1 MLFRKIWLLLLS
13 VGPGIFAIGYT
24 IGTGSVTS
32 MSMAGSAYG
41 MELVWVLFLSA
52 FFAWV
57 LMEAYGRYAIAT
69 GDTSMHGYRKHLRYG
84 KAVALLVIIGVTFG
98 QWNSLA
104 GILGL
109 TANAFFEILLISN
122 PQLAGKE
129 YVLTLIIG
137 IILAASIY
145 LLLLNGRYSFFEK
158 VLIIFV
164 SIMGVAFIASCFIVP
179 PSWKDVASGFVPS
192 IPLNEKGVA
201 DHMLVAAFVGTTMA
215 APTFV
220 VRPLFLKGKGWTRD
234 QAKDQSRDALSSA
247 ILMFIISG
255 AVMAAAAGAIH
266 KTGGEPI
273 KLVLDMVQSLEPVA
287 GRFAVIIFMF
297 GAVSAG
303 LSSIFPIMMVLPLLL
318 ADYRSGQLDTRSRQ
332 FRILAGLAAIVGL
345 TVLILGINPVEAQI
359 ITQVFNVFILPVVIG
374 AILYLVNKSK
384 IMGKLKAGAILNI
397 GLWLSLVFSLFIS
410 YAGILGLMDLIAN
423 IPK

>member
-1 MLFRKIWLLLLS
+1 
-13 VGPGIFAIGYT
+13 
-24 IGTGSVTS
+24 
-32 MSMAGSAYG
+32 MSRAGSAYG
-41 MELVWVLFLSA
+41 MELIWVLFLSA
-52 FFAWV
+52 FFAWI

-84 KAVALLVIIGVTFG
+84 KAIAILVIVGVTFG
-98 QWNSLA
+98 QWNALA

-137 IILAASIY
+137 ILLAGSIY
-145 LLLLNGRYSFFEK
+145 LLLLNGKYSFFEK

-164 SIMGVAFIASCFIVP
+164 SIMGVAFIISCFIVP
-179 PSWKDVASGFVPS
+179 PSWKDIVSGFKPS
-192 IPLNEKGVA
+192 IPVNEKGVS
-201 DHMLVAAFVGTTMA
+201 DYMLVAAFVGTTMA

-220 VRPLFLKGKGWTRD
+220 VRPLFLKGKGWNRD
-234 QAKDQSRDALSSA
+234 QARNQSRDALSSA

-266 KTGGEPI
+266 KAGGEPI

-303 LSSIFPIMMVLPLLL
+303 LSSIFPILMVLPLLL

-332 FRILAGLAAIVGL
+332 FRILSGLAALIGL
-345 TVLILGINPVEAQI
+345 SVLILGINPVEAQI
-359 ITQVFNVFILPVVIG
+359 ITQIFNVFILPIVIG
-374 AILYLVNKSK
+374 AILYLVNKGK
-384 IMGKLKAGAILNI
+384 IMGSLKAGPALNI
-397 GLWLSLVFSLFIS
+397 GLWLSFAFSLVIS
-410 YAGILGLMDLIAN
+410 YTGILGLIDALGS
-423 IPK
+423 

>member
-32 MSMAGSAYG
+32 MSRAGSAYG
-41 MELVWVLFLSA
+41 MELIWVLFLSA
-52 FFAWV
+52 FFAWI

-69 GDTSMHGYRKHLRYG
+69 GDTSMHGYRNHLKYG
-84 KAVALLVIIGVTFG
+84 KVIALLVIIGVTFG

-129 YVLTLIIG
+129 YLLTLIIG
-137 IILAASIY
+137 IILAGSIY
-145 LLLLNGRYSFFEK
+145 VLLLNGKYSFFEK

-164 SIMGVAFIASCFIVP
+164 SIMGVAFIISCFIVP
-179 PSWKDVASGFVPS
+179 PSWKDLASGFVPS
-192 IPLNEKGVA
+192 IPVNEKGA
-201 DHMLVAAFVGTTMA
+201 SDFILVAAFVGTTMA

-234 QAKDQSRDALSSA
+234 HARNQSRDSLASA

-287 GRFAVIIFMF
+287 GRFAVVIFMF

-303 LSSIFPIMMVLPLLL
+303 LSSIFPILMVLPLLL
-318 ADYRSGQLDTRSRQ
+318 ADFRSGQLDTRSRQ

-359 ITQVFNVFILPVVIG
+359 ITQVFNVFILPIVIG
-374 AILYLVNKSK
+374 AILYLVNKRQ
-384 IMGKLKAGAILNI
+384 IMGNLKAGIALNT
-397 GLWLSLVFSLFIS
+397 GLWLSFIFSLLIA
-410 YAGILGLMDLIAN
+410 YTGVLGLMEVIRSV
-423 IPK
+423 

>member
-13 VGPGIFAIGYT
+13 IGPGIFAIGYT

-32 MSMAGSAYG
+32 MSRAGSAYG
-41 MELVWVLFLSA
+41 MELIWVLFLSA
-52 FFAWV
+52 FFAWI

-69 GDTSMHGYRKHLRYG
+69 GDTSMHGYRKHLKYG
-84 KAVALLVIIGVTFG
+84 KVIAILVIFGVTFG

-109 TANAFFEILLISN
+109 TANAFFEILVLSN

-129 YVLTLIIG
+129 YLLTLVIG
-137 IILAASIY
+137 IILAGSIY
-145 LLLLNGRYSFFEK
+145 LLLLNGKYSFFEK

-164 SIMGVAFIASCFIVP
+164 SIMGLAFIISCFIVP
-179 PSWKDVASGFVPS
+179 PSIKDLASGFNPS
-192 IPLNEKGVA
+192 IPVNERGA
-201 DHMLVAAFVGTTMA
+201 SDYMLVAAFVGTTMA

-234 QAKDQSRDALSSA
+234 QAREQSRDALASA

-266 KTGGEPI
+266 KTGGTPI

-303 LSSIFPIMMVLPLLL
+303 LSSIFPILMVLPLLL
-318 ADYRSGQLDTRSRQ
+318 ADYRSGQLDTRSGQ
-332 FRILAGLAAIVGL
+332 FRILAGLAATVGL

-359 ITQVFNVFILPVVIG
+359 ITQVFNVFILPIVIG
-374 AILYLVNKSK
+374 AILFLVSNGK
-384 IMGKLKAGAILNI
+384 IMGHMKAGTLLKT
-397 GLWLSLVFSLFIS
+397 GLWLALIFSLLIS
-410 YAGILGLMDLIAN
+410 YTGILGLIELIHSL
-423 IPK
+423 